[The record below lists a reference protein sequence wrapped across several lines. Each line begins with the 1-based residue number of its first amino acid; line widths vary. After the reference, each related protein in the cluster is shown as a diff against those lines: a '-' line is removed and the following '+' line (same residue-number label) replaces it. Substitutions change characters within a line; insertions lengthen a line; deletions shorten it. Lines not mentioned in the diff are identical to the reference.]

1 MSKHVTFYNIV
12 VVVTFPMEGETMYPI
27 QREGRNPALKVY
39 DDVHKEVRRRMSVS
53 ARQWRE
59 QFQYK
64 KECLRETRA
73 KIRALR
79 RKRCKNF
86 DDDIAELED
95 DIEMFTCEI
104 SRLLSNK
111 WWYGIDHVKWQ

>member
-12 VVVTFPMEGETMYPI
+12 VVITFPMEGETMYPI

-86 DDDIAELED
+86 DDDIAELEND
-95 DIEMFTCEI
+95 VDLFTCEI
-104 SRLLSNK
+104 SQLLSNK